1 MIPTSTAPQRGV
13 LASFALLL
21 VSMMLS
27 AQASAFDV
35 GGFSYTVIVGTT
47 NVELGGCV
55 SAPCAVKD
63 IVIPATVEDSG
74 TTYSVTTIGVQ
85 ALTANAL
92 TSVIIPDSVT
102 TIGQLAFESNALT
115 SVTIPNSVTTIEGS
129 AFYNNAL
136 TSVTIGNS
144 VTTIGADAF
153 RRNDLTSV
161 TIPDSV
167 TTIGQLAFESNA
179 LTSVTIPNSVTTIGD
194 GAFAYNALTSVIIP
208 DSVTTI
214 GQLAFESNAL
224 TSVIIPDSVTTIGGS
239 ALRSN
244 KLTSAAFLGNFG
256 TFDLNMF
263 ETNANLATITYAQGA
278 TGWDSPPRTFTPSTG
293 PTGSVTA
300 TPPPA
305 PVVLQIDIAD
315 PNAIKFIA
323 TGANSQVTNSEFELN
338 DGIILIEV
346 LTESPDGDE
355 FKNMG
360 GDFAIPTT
368 STAPYNMIYSVGVG
382 SGSIGVYLPTGSNI
396 DQKFSTSS
404 PAFSGE
410 GTVANLT
417 NPFSYK
423 VVCSKGEIVAGFVVN
438 DSSPVIGA
446 WQIIS
451 SEEGIDC
458 TPVPPTIDSI
468 AAGDGQATITFTPRG
483 DNGSPITGYRYIK
496 DDGSSTSSI
505 LGETGDKP
513 NAIAVDAFG
522 NVYTAN
528 YNSNNVS
535 KITPDGTSSI
545 LGTTG
550 VSPRGIAVDGAGN
563 VYTANSGSDNVSKIT
578 PDGSSD
584 IFGEIGS
591 GPNGIAVDAAGN
603 NIYVVNS
610 FSNNVSKITPDG
622 SSDTFG
628 TTGSNPQGIA
638 LDVAGNAYTAN
649 ANSEQCVEDYT
660 RRHVIHSWNN
670 GRQPAGDR
678 S

>member
-1 MIPTSTAPQRGV
+1 
-13 LASFALLL
+13 
-21 VSMMLS
+21 MLS
-27 AQASAFDV
+27 AATTSPAS
-35 GGFSYTVIVGTT
+35 
-47 NVELGGCV
+47 
-55 SAPCAVKD
+55 
-63 IVIPATVEDSG
+63 
-74 TTYSVTTIGVQ
+74 
-85 ALTANAL
+85 
-92 TSVIIPDSVT
+92 
-102 TIGQLAFESNALT
+102 
-115 SVTIPNSVTTIEGS
+115 
-129 AFYNNAL
+129 
-136 TSVTIGNS
+136 
-144 VTTIGADAF
+144 
-153 RRNDLTSV
+153 
-161 TIPDSV
+161 
-167 TTIGQLAFESNA
+167 
-179 LTSVTIPNSVTTIGD
+179 
-194 GAFAYNALTSVIIP
+194 
-208 DSVTTI
+208 
-214 GQLAFESNAL
+214 
-224 TSVIIPDSVTTIGGS
+224 
-239 ALRSN
+239 
-244 KLTSAAFLGNFG
+244 AFLGNFG

-563 VYTANSGSDNVSKIT
+563 VYTANYSSNNVSKIT

-649 ANSEQCVEDYT
+649 ANSDNISKITPDGTSSILGTTGDSPRGIAVDAAGNNIYVANGFSNNVSKVT
-660 RRHVIHSWNN
+660 PDGTSSISWNN
-670 GRQPAGDR
+670 WQSARGGSQLMRPAMSTPLITVRITFRRSPPTASQQSLEQPAAPRLGLHLMRPGIFIRQMKARITCRR
-678 S
+678 SRPQASSHTLPQATPAPLRSRG